1 MRGDLPL
8 FSLNESK
15 FGKGEN
21 MKTCG
26 YCGTDIQGDHCSFCE
41 LTLDDKHV
49 LEGHKRVDHVIERTP
64 DEAAIFLT
72 TDELLTFETIDL
84 LFLLK
89 YARSYRSEVYHL
101 RVISYKAEDRKS
113 DQALEEIQQQSYE
126 EYEKA
131 TRKVW
136 IIENILKDRMG
147 YYPVKVTEEFLQAYL
162 YRIKQSQNK
171 RMVLKK

>member
-1 MRGDLPL
+1 
-8 FSLNESK
+8 
-15 FGKGEN
+15 

-26 YCGTDIQGDHCSFCE
+26 YCGTNLQEHYCSFCE
-41 LTLDDKHV
+41 LTLDEKHV
-49 LEGHKRVDHVIERTP
+49 LDAHKRVNHVIESTP
-64 DEAAIFLT
+64 DGAAIFLST
-72 TDELLTFETIDL
+72 AELLTFETIEL

-101 RVISYKAEDRKS
+101 RVISYKAEGNEN
-113 DQALEEIQQQSYE
+113 DQALEKIQHQSYE

-136 IIENILKDRMG
+136 IIENILKDRIG
-147 YYPVKVTEEFLQAYL
+147 YYPVKVTDDFLQTYL
-162 YRIKQSQNK
+162 HRIKQSQKK

>member
-1 MRGDLPL
+1 
-8 FSLNESK
+8 
-15 FGKGEN
+15 

-26 YCGTDIQGDHCSFCE
+26 YCGTEIQEDYCSFCE
-41 LTLDDKHV
+41 LTLDDKYV
-49 LEGHKRVDHVIERTP
+49 LEGNQRVDHVIERRP
-64 DEAAIFLT
+64 DEAAIFLST
-72 TDELLTFETIDL
+72 TALLTFETVDL

-101 RVISYKAEDRKS
+101 RVISYKAEERKS

-136 IIENILKDRMG
+136 IIENILKDRIG

-162 YRIKQSQNK
+162 HRIKQSQKK
-171 RMVLKK
+171 RMLLKK